1 MEPEM
6 DKERGKIRN
15 LLGKSRML
23 KEIDGFKKLLY
34 WGSNEKLGRM
44 GSEGLECINWK
55 EWEE

>member
-1 MEPEM
+1 M
-6 DKERGKIRN
+6 DKGRGEIRN